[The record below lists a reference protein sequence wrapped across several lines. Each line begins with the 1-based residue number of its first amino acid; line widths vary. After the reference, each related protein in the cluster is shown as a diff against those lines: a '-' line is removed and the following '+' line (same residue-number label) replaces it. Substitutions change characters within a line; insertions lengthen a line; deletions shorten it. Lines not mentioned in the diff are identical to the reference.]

1 MNSTK
6 NIFKTCSFRQFAN
19 RHQRTHRHQMDR
31 ETTNRPT
38 VVYGQN
44 FGGTRKSGSDSAASV
59 REAMDGRSTERRTGS
74 SSRNKMANGKMQE
87 ATSTVLTSTTQ
98 AAANEKT
105 AVIISNT
112 GAPCVDPRMGTALH
126 SVPHFQPSRQPTPST
141 PPFLLR
147 PQTELPEF
155 RTRLKADAWEELL
168 READGLEE
176 FPEILDGIRNGFKI
190 GLEHYQLTETFI
202 PENHYSLPH
211 HLEHIRQ
218 KRDEEIALGRIS
230 RGYIPEELEALV
242 GHFRT
247 APLSVIEKPGKL
259 CTIINH
265 SYPDRA
271 RGIDPAITPHDT
283 SNPIP
288 LDPSTTSINT
298 ALKSKKWNCNWG
310 TFLECY
316 LLVAEA
322 PPGTEAAVFDVD
334 TAFQNIPLHPSTW
347 PFLAFMIDALIHLD
361 MCSNF
366 GASSSPGLWSRVA
379 QAMAKILL
387 HKGVQAL
394 VHWVNDFIFFRFP
407 KKHVKNE
414 PPQFSYDA
422 SLIWQVAE
430 TLGWPWA
437 IKKFVDFKAYFRYI
451 RFDWSIANKTV
462 ELPQEKKEKYHGKLI
477 NWVEGKKH
485 TRDEAESIIG

>member
-1 MNSTK
+1 MLQTG
-6 NIFKTCSFRQFAN
+6 
-19 RHQRTHRHQMDR
+19 QRTA
-31 ETTNRPT
+31 NCPT
-38 VVYGQN
+38 AVYGRN
-44 FGGTRKSGSDSAASV
+44 FGGIRKSGSDSVVSV
-59 REAMDGRSTERRTGS
+59 LEVTDGRNTEQRTGS
-74 SSRNKMANGKMQE
+74 SSRNKTANGKTPGEMN
-87 ATSTVLTSTTQ
+87 TVSISTTQ
-98 AAANEKT
+98 ADVNEKIVVST
-105 AVIISNT
+105 SNT
-112 GAPCVDPRMGTALH
+112 GAPCVDPRMGTALLIAPR
-126 SVPHFQPSRQPTPST
+126 SLPPPHQPPLQAPPS
-141 PPFLLR
+141 PPR
-147 PQTELPEF
+147 PQTELPRF
-155 RTRLKADAWEELL
+155 STRLKADAWEELL
-168 READGLEE
+168 TEADGLEE
-176 FPEILDGIRNGFKI
+176 FPEIPDGIRQGFKI
-190 GLEHYQLTETFI
+190 GLEHYQLTKTYI
-202 PENHYSLPH
+202 PENHYTLPH

-230 RGYIPEELEALV
+230 RGYTPEELEALV

-259 CTIINH
+259 RTIINH

-271 RGIDPAITPHDT
+271 KGIDPATTPCDT
-283 SNPIP
+283 SKPIP

-310 TFLECY
+310 TFSECY
-316 LLVAEA
+316 LLVADA
-322 PPGTEAAVFDVD
+322 PPGTEAAVFNVD
-334 TAFQNIPLHPSTW
+334 AAFRNIPLHPSTW

-379 QAMAKILL
+379 RAMAKILL
-387 HKGVQAL
+387 YKGVQAL
-394 VHWVNDFIFFRFP
+394 VHWVDDFIFFRFP
-407 KKHVKNE
+407 KKLGKDE

-437 IKKFVDFKAYFRYI
+437 IKKFVDFKSYFRYI
-451 RFDWSIANKTV
+451 GFDWSIINKTV

-485 TRDEAESIIG
+485 SRDEVESIIG